1 MNNEDEIQSEVTSP
15 EVLSNVLLGLTLV
28 FTLRRS
34 LITSSSHSVNFV
46 KGRLRSL
53 GIWLTHASLISTF
66 VFITIICFLSN
77 KIDNINRW
85 DVEIKREFDVT
96 YSITFRQYSLNLA
109 AFMMNSLKVAPIFM
123 ISALFLA
130 VSLCDSNS
138 TSNRDEIK
146 SSVCS
151 FSKIWGILRIPLFLY
166 FESLSNESNRETTT
180 FFREMI
186 TASELIAISIFLVLM
201 KIGSKNYNN
210 QHSENINI
218 LRYSVFGY
226 CIFRHLINL
235 VDFPFNFSDIHKEI
249 IHGCQIAFNIAIYI
263 ALASIF
269 CPISSELD
277 ETENNKNFETT
288 ENLLNQ
294 NCDVTLMNSLIEFD
308 DHKFKN

>member
-1 MNNEDEIQSEVTSP
+1 MNIEDDTLPERTSSEI
-15 EVLSNVLLGLTLV
+15 LSNVLLGIILV
-28 FTLRRS
+28 FALRRS
-34 LITSSSHSVNFV
+34 LITSSHTVNFI

-66 VFITIICFLSN
+66 IFITIISFLSN
-77 KIDNINRW
+77 KIDINRW
-85 DVEIKREFDVT
+85 DVEIKREFNAS
-96 YSITFRQYSLNLA
+96 YSITFKQYSLDLIT
-109 AFMMNSLKVAPIFM
+109 FMMNSLKVAPIFM

-130 VSLCDSNS
+130 VSLCDLNP

-166 FESLSNESNRETTT
+166 FESLSTETNKETTT

-210 QHSENINI
+210 EHSENINI

-235 VDFPFNFSDIHKEI
+235 VDFPFIFSDTHKQI
-249 IHGCQIAFNIAIYI
+249 IHGCQIGFNLAIYI
-263 ALASIF
+263 ALTSIF
-269 CPISSELD
+269 CPIKNLD
-277 ETENNKNFETT
+277 ETENNKNFENT
-288 ENLLNQ
+288 ENLFNQ
-294 NCDVTLMNSLIEFD
+294 HCDVTLMTSLIEFD
-308 DHKFKN
+308 EHKFKN